1 MDRTRPL
8 RVLHVVG
15 QMNPGG
21 VEVWLL
27 NVFRNADPDAVAFD
41 VMVHNQAEGA
51 YDREIR
57 SLGIGIHCNPEFRNP
72 YRYYRRLAEIVGRP
86 NRYDVIHGH
95 VHHYSGLV
103 LALAAALGVPAR
115 IAHSHNDTS
124 VQDRSG
130 DVPRRAYLAL
140 MKALLRRS
148 ATLGL
153 ACSELAGASL
163 FGATWQSDSRWRL
176 LYYGIDP
183 AMYRIPSDASGVRA
197 EFDLPPDAE
206 LLIHVGRFDH
216 QKNHAFLAKVF
227 EQITVARP
235 SAYLML
241 VGTGPLQA
249 AVREWFGG
257 RGLGHRVRF
266 CGRRSDVPR
275 LLTASNLFVFPSHHE
290 GLPVACLEAQAAGLP
305 LLLSDRISR
314 EVIAAPARATVL
326 PLGDT
331 AVWARAADAALATEP
346 DRAAGVSAI
355 AGSRFDITRSTSS
368 LLETYAALRGE
379 SFGISA
385 LRQREQLS

>member
-1 MDRTRPL
+1 MNRTKRL

-15 QMNPGG
+15 RMNPGG

-27 NVFRNADPDAVAFD
+27 NVFRNADLDAVAFD

-51 YDREIR
+51 YDREIQ

-86 NRYDVIHGH
+86 NRYDVIHSH

-124 VQDRSG
+124 AQDGSG
-130 DVPRRAYLAL
+130 GAPRRAYLAL

-153 ACSELAGASL
+153 ACSELAGTSL
-163 FGATWQSDSRWRL
+163 FGGRWQSDSRWRL
-176 LYYGIDP
+176 FYYGIDP
-183 AMYRIPSDASGVRA
+183 AMYRIPSDAAGVRT

-206 LLIHVGRFDH
+206 LIIHVGRFDH
-216 QKNHAFLAKVF
+216 QKNHVFLAEVF
-227 EQITVARP
+227 EQIALARP
-235 SAYLML
+235 AAYLML
-241 VGTGPLQA
+241 VGTGPLQT
-249 AVREWFGG
+249 AVREWFGS
-257 RGLGHRVRF
+257 RGLQHRVRF

-305 LLLSDRISR
+305 LLLSDRITS
-314 EVIAAPARATVL
+314 EVIVAPARATVL
-326 PLGDT
+326 PLGD
-331 AVWARAADAALATEP
+331 AGAWARAADAALATEP
-346 DRAAGVSAI
+346 NRGAAVSAF
-355 AGSRFDITRSTSS
+355 AGSPFDIARSTSS
-368 LLETYAALRGE
+368 LLETYAALPGNPA
-379 SFGISA
+379 F
-385 LRQREQLS
+385 LR